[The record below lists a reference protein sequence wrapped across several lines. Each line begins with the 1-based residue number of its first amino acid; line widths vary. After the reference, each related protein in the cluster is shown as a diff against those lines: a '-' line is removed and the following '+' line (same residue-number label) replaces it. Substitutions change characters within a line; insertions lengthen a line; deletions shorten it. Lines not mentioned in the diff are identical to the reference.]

1 MNAIEKS
8 LDTDKSSS
16 PHDEEL
22 LRVERQARLRAAL
35 KALEGIWKD
44 RTDIPNDG
52 VEVERMLRDEWD

>member
-22 LRVERQARLRAAL
+22 LKAVRQAKLRTAL

-44 RTDIPNDG
+44 RTDIPKDG
-52 VEVERMLRDEWD
+52 VEFERMLRDEWD